1 MNAWATVLT
10 PRRGRDGCDCEPRR
24 MVGSRRLQP
33 HKPSVDGLLLL
44 DKKTGITS
52 HDAVEK
58 FRRRSKIKKVGHTGT
73 LDPLATG
80 LLVLCVGKATRL
92 QAYLMG
98 MEKTYEG
105 VIQFGWATD
114 SYDAAGEP
122 AGETN
127 EVSVEHIDFTPL
139 VAPFIGPLEQMP
151 PQFSAKKVG
160 GVRAYELARKG
171 EVAALTPKSVTV
183 YEFEI
188 VSVTGSTARFRIRSS
203 AGTYVRS
210 LAHDLGAAAGIPAH
224 LKELRRTA
232 IGNFRISDALPYDTL
247 ENAPIAELL
256 SPPWF
261 QSLSEV
267 ELPLPR
273 LRIDW
278 GQQGKLM
285 RGQSIIMTPSV
296 PVRVADLLALGNPED
311 RLIAI
316 GEVVNVLREG
326 GPVEVRP
333 KVVLAG

>member
-1 MNAWATVLT
+1 M
-10 PRRGRDGCDCEPRR
+10 PRPESPR
-24 MVGSRRLQP
+24 
-33 HKPSVDGLLLL
+33 VDGLLLV
-44 DKKTGITS
+44 DKKAGITS

-58 FRRRSKIKKVGHTGT
+58 FRRRSNIKKVGHTGT

-114 SYDAAGEP
+114 SYDAAGTP
-122 AGETN
+122 AGETT
-127 EVSVEHIDFTPL
+127 EASVEHVDFLPH
-139 VAPFIGPLEQMP
+139 VAKFIGELEQMP
-151 PQFSAKKVG
+151 PQFSAKKVQ

-171 EVAALTPKSVTV
+171 EVAALTPKNVTV

-188 VSVTGSTARFRIRSS
+188 VSVLGSTARFRVRSS

-210 LAHDLGAAAGIPAH
+210 LAHELGAAIGIPAH

-232 IGNFRISDALPYDTL
+232 IGNFRVNDAIAYEALESAPLEEILAPPY
-247 ENAPIAELL
+247 
-256 SPPWF
+256 F
-261 QSLSEV
+261 QPLHDV
-267 ELPLPR
+267 DLPLEK
-273 LRIDW
+273 LRMDW
-278 GQQGKLM
+278 AQQGKMM
-285 RGQSIIMTPSV
+285 RGQGVILVPPV
-296 PVRVADLLALGNPED
+296 PVKEGDLLALGNPHD
-311 RLIAI
+311 QLVAI

-326 GPVEVRP
+326 GPVEVKP

>member
-1 MNAWATVLT
+1 MEGK
-10 PRRGRDGCDCEPRR
+10 R
-24 MVGSRRLQP
+24 
-33 HKPSVDGLLLL
+33 SVDGVLLI
-44 DKKTGITS
+44 DKIPGITS
-52 HDAVEK
+52 HDVVEK
-58 FRRRSKIKKVGHTGT
+58 FRRRANIKKVGHTGT

-114 SYDAAGEP
+114 SYDAAGIP
-122 AGETN
+122 VGEVR
-127 EVSVEHIDFTPL
+127 EVNVEGIEF
-139 VAPFIGPLEQMP
+139 APFIARFLGEIDQMP

-171 EVAALTPKSVTV
+171 ETAALTPKRVTV
-183 YEFEI
+183 HEFEI
-188 VSVTGSTARFRIRSS
+188 LELRGSTARFRVRSS

-210 LAHDLGAAAGIPAH
+210 LAHELGMAAGVPAH
-224 LKELRRTA
+224 LKELRRSR
-232 IGNFRISDALPYDTL
+232 IGKFRVEDALPFARL
-247 ENAPIAELL
+247 ETAAVGDLL
-256 SPPWF
+256 EPPHF
-261 QSLSEV
+261 QPLSDV
-267 ELPLPR
+267 DLPLEK

-278 GQQGKLM
+278 GQQGKMM
-285 RGQSIIMTPSV
+285 RGQGVIMTPA
-296 PVRVADLLALGNPED
+296 VRVQKGDLLALGNPED
-311 RLIAI
+311 QLVVI

>member
-1 MNAWATVLT
+1 MQT
-10 PRRGRDGCDCEPRR
+10 P
-24 MVGSRRLQP
+24 QP
-33 HKPSVDGLLLL
+33 KVDGLLLL

-114 SYDAAGEP
+114 SYDAVGEP
-122 AGETN
+122 VGEKN
-127 EVSVEHIDFTPL
+127 EVNVEHIDFAPL
-139 VAPFIGPLEQMP
+139 IAPFLGAIEQMP
-151 PQFSAKKVG
+151 PQFSAKKIG

-171 EVAALTPKSVTV
+171 QVAALTPKAITV

-188 VSVTGSTARFRIRSS
+188 VNVTGSTARFRIRSS

-210 LAHDLGAAAGIPAH
+210 LAHDLGAAAGVPAH

-232 IGNFRISDALPYDTL
+232 IGNFRISDALPYETL
-247 ENAPIAELL
+247 ENAPLETLL
-256 SPPWF
+256 SLPWF

-267 ELPLPR
+267 ELPLPK

-296 PVRVADLLALGNPED
+296 AVAAGDLLALGNPED

>member
-1 MNAWATVLT
+1 M
-10 PRRGRDGCDCEPRR
+10 
-24 MVGSRRLQP
+24 QP
-33 HKPSVDGLLLL
+33 QQPKVDGLLLV

-52 HDAVEK
+52 HDVVEK

-105 VIQFGWATD
+105 IIQFGWATD

-122 AGETN
+122 ASEPV
-127 EVSVEHIDFTPL
+127 EVNVEHIDFEPL
-139 VAPFIGPLEQMP
+139 VKPFLGAIEQMP

-171 EVAALTPKSVTV
+171 EVAALTPKAITV

-188 VSVTGSTARFRIRSS
+188 VQVVGSTVRFRVRSS

-210 LAHDLGAAAGIPAH
+210 LAHDLGTAAGVPAH

-232 IGNFRISDALPYDTL
+232 IGNFRIADALPYETL
-247 ENAPIAELL
+247 ENAPLETLL
-256 SPPWF
+256 GTPWF
-261 QSLSEV
+261 QSLSDV
-267 ELPLPR
+267 ELPLPK

-278 GQQGKLM
+278 SQQGKFM

-296 PVRVADLLALGNPED
+296 AVKIGDLLALGNPED
-311 RLIAI
+311 RLVAI

-326 GPVEVRP
+326 GPVEVQP

>member
-1 MNAWATVLT
+1 MQPNAPKIDGVLL
-10 PRRGRDGCDCEPRR
+10 
-24 MVGSRRLQP
+24 V
-33 HKPSVDGLLLL
+33 
-44 DKKTGITS
+44 DKKPGITS
-52 HDAVEK
+52 HDVVEK

-105 VIQFGWATD
+105 TIQFGWATD
-114 SYDAAGEP
+114 SYDATGEP
-122 AGETN
+122 AGDPVEAN
-127 EVSVEHIDFTPL
+127 VEHIDFEPL
-139 VAPFIGPLEQMP
+139 LATFRGELEQMP

-171 EVAALTPKSVTV
+171 ETAALTPKRVTV

-188 VSVTGSTARFRIRSS
+188 IAVTGSTAQFRVRSS

-210 LAHDLGAAAGIPAH
+210 LAHDLGVAAGVPAH
-224 LKELRRTA
+224 LKDLRRTV
-232 IGNFRISDALPYDTL
+232 IGNFRVADALPYEKL
-247 ENAPIAELL
+247 EQAPLDELL
-256 SPPWF
+256 AAPHF
-261 QSLSEV
+261 QSLGNV
-267 ELPLPR
+267 DLPLEK

-278 GQQGKLM
+278 SQQGKMM
-285 RGQSIIMTPSV
+285 RGQGVIMTPA
-296 PVRVADLLALGNPED
+296 VRVQKGDLLALGNPHD
-311 RLIAI
+311 QLVVI
-316 GEVVNVLREG
+316 GEVVNVLRDG